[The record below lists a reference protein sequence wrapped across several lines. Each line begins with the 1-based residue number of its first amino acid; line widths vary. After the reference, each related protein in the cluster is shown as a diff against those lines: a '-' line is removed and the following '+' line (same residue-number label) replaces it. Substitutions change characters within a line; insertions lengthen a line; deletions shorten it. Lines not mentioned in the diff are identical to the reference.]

1 MLRELP
7 NQFGGFVIPDDKLT
21 PNGGAAAIGHPFG
34 ATGTRYVSD
43 LIGQSVNKLGWW
55 APWTGAT
62 VYALGLMLH
71 YGPPSRVSALA
82 LGDPFHHLFQPDPL
96 AATPFPPT
104 AALIVPG
111 FWLLVPG
118 AIALIGVTQLAAN
131 NYSAITVTLVSMM
144 SIALGMQTGLLLWR
158 SYPQLRRA
166 VRTSHPQG

>member
-71 YGPPSRVSALA
+71 YGPPA
-82 LGDPFHHLFQPDPL
+82 
-96 AATPFPPT
+96 
-104 AALIVPG
+104 G
-111 FWLLVPG
+111 FLPWLL
-118 AIALIGVTQLAAN
+118 AILFIT
-131 NYSAITVTLVSMM
+131 YSSQILSRRPH
-144 SIALGMQTGLLLWR
+144 SPR
-158 SYPQLRRA
+158 RLR
-166 VRTSHPQG
+166 